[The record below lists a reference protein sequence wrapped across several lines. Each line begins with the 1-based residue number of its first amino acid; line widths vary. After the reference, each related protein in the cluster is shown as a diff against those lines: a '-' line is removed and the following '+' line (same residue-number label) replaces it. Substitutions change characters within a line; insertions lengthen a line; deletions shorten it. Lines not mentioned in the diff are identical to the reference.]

1 MKSRL
6 PQEYMNKYRPKK
18 SNKVPQMTLYD
29 LNKQMVKSLP
39 PMNEE
44 GKESFIN
51 NIFNSYISKEPNK
64 YYMLLCKELSYFTV
78 FHKDKINTDNFAETV
93 HELLS
98 EKGTIITAGWDNEET
113 KTSVEYWVNI
123 KTPIENNPDYTDV
136 YCFYLFKYDNG
147 IVEVC

>member
-6 PQEYMNKYRPKK
+6 PQEYMNKYRLKN

-39 PMNEE
+39 PMDEE
-44 GKESFIN
+44 GKQAFIN
-51 NIFNSYISKEPNK
+51 NIFNSYIAKEPNK

-78 FHKDKINTDNFAETV
+78 FHKDEVNTDNFAETV

-98 EKGTIITAGWDNEET
+98 ERGTIITAGWDNEEV
-113 KTSVEYWVNI
+113 KTGIEYWVSI
-123 KTPIENNPDYTDV
+123 KTPIENNPDYADI

-147 IVEVC
+147 VVEVC